1 MGLQQAVTA
10 RIIYNLQPLL
20 QVRDLEAT
28 IAFWRDVLGFR
39 VDGLFP
45 EEVPTWCGMHSGNA
59 RIMFSTLDGV
69 AAPALTGAIYLYLD
83 DVEATWRRLRDTT
96 EVAEPLHDTAYGMRE
111 FSIRDPNGFTLSL
124 GGSSEVQED
133 AHHREPHES

>member
-1 MGLQQAVTA
+1 MTE

-20 QVRDLEAT
+20 QVRDLDAT

-45 EEVPTWCGMHSGNA
+45 EEAPTWCGMHSGNA
-59 RIMFSTLDGV
+59 RIMFSTFDGV
-69 AAPALTGAIYLYLD
+69 AEPALSGTIYLYPD
-83 DVEATWRRLRDTT
+83 DIEATWQQLKDTT
-96 EVAEPLHDTAYGMRE
+96 DVVEPLGDTAYGMRE

-124 GGSSEVQED
+124 GGSTETHE
-133 AHHREPHES
+133 HPHDGEHEHVH